1 MIGNGTFWAFMICL
15 DLEVV
20 SEYRY
25 SFKTMRIQTGLL
37 DLLQDLPVC
46 VGLGVKGDVHEVEQL
61 YTEVSGINL
70 ELAGVFTS
78 GAIAALIR
86 ESFPNQKGIVVWE
99 TAPMPPVLLYISLEE
114 VIFTT
119 EWLL

>member
-1 MIGNGTFWAFMICL
+1 
-15 DLEVV
+15 
-20 SEYRY
+20 
-25 SFKTMRIQTGLL
+25 MRIQTGLL

-86 ESFPNQKGIVVWE
+86 ESFPNQKGIVVSE
-99 TAPMPPVLLYISLEE
+99 TAPMPPVFLYLSRGGYLHH
-114 VIFTT
+114 
-119 EWLL
+119 